1 MGVEEPI
8 QILLVDD
15 RPENLMAL
23 EAVLESGQYKLVKAT
38 SGQEALKYLLKDDFA
53 VIVLDVQM
61 PGMDGIETAKLIKA
75 RDKTKDIPIIFIS
88 ANSKDAEHLFEG
100 YSAGAIDYM
109 VKPFIP
115 QILKSKIEGFVDM
128 YLINQRHKTQSMLLQ
143 QKTQELERINY
154 ELVKAKEAAEIA
166 AKAKTEFLA
175 MMSHEIRTPMNG
187 VIGMIDLLLETEL
200 QEEQKEYAEI
210 IRNSANTLVTI
221 INDIL
226 DFTKMESG
234 KMELEESPFELRV
247 GIQEVFNLFS
257 MDASCK
263 GLELVY
269 FIDDSVPEILYGD
282 MGRLRQVLINLIAN
296 SIKFTDQGGI
306 YLVVS
311 SDYREEGNQDKFTLE
326 FTVKDTGIGIAAEKV
341 DRLFKP
347 FSQLD
352 SSMTRKYGGT
362 GLGLAICQT
371 LVQMMGGQIQVV
383 PQEEKG
389 AAFTFTVQMGTCN
402 EENID
407 AHYCAGMYAEG
418 HFPAA
423 KRMLVVDDHPINQRL
438 MVSMLNKL
446 GYEADVAEDGAS
458 AVEAVLDG
466 RGYEIIFMDLQMPV
480 MDGLEATRNIRQRCD
495 AGKAPVIIAMTA
507 NVMEGIKGKCL
518 QSGMNDYISKPVK
531 LSSVKKMIAK
541 YSDGSGAVGSME
553 HSYRQAYQES
563 FADS

>member
-8 QILLVDD
+8 HILLVDD

-23 EAVLESGQYKLVKAT
+23 EAVLGSEKYKLVMAT
-38 SGQEALKYLLKDDFA
+38 SGQEALKYLLKDNFA

-115 QILKSKIEGFVDM
+115 QILKSKIDGFVDM
-128 YLINQRHKTQSMLLQ
+128 YITNQRHKTQSMLLQ
-143 QKTQELERINY
+143 QKTQELERIND
-154 ELVKAKEAAEIA
+154 ELVQAKEAAEIA

-234 KMELEESPFELRV
+234 KMELEESPFELRA

-257 MDASCK
+257 MDANRK

-269 FIDDSVPEILYGD
+269 FMDDSIPQILYGD
-282 MGRLRQVLINLIAN
+282 MGRIRQVLINLIAN
-296 SIKFTDQGGI
+296 AIKFTDQGGI

-311 SDYREEGNQDKFTLE
+311 ASENKDEQNSFMLE
-326 FTVKDTGIGIAAEKV
+326 FTVKDTGIGIAPDKV
-341 DRLFKP
+341 DKLFKP

-371 LVQMMGGQIQVV
+371 LVQLMGGEIRIE

-389 AAFTFTVQMGTCN
+389 ATFTFSVQVRSCAG
-402 EENID
+402 EDE
-407 AHYCAGMYAEG
+407 ASHYCPGISVEG
-418 HFPAA
+418 QSLHTD
-423 KRMLVVDDHPINQRL
+423 RMLVVDDHPINQRL
-438 MVSMLNKL
+438 MVRMLNKL
-446 GYEADVAEDGAS
+446 GFEADVAEDGAQ
-458 AVEAVLDG
+458 AVQMTLEG
-466 RGYEIIFMDLQMPV
+466 EGYSFIFMDLQMPV
-480 MDGLEATRNIRQRCD
+480 MDGLEATGRIREAHHSGQS
-495 AGKAPVIIAMTA
+495 PVIIAMTA
-507 NVMEGIKGKCL
+507 NVMEGVRSKCL
-518 QSGMNDYISKPVK
+518 KAGMNDYISKPVK
-531 LSSVKKMIAK
+531 LSSVRKMVAK
-541 YSDGSGAVGSME
+541 YISGPVHGSIKHFPE
-553 HSYRQAYQES
+553 AYQES
-563 FADS
+563 VVDS